1 MAKLINLRAPKTQ
14 MLVFLFSFIV
24 YFAYTRRDLYLVL
37 LAILISVYAMC
48 LDGLLHYSQ
57 KKKLLLSESA
67 CISGMI
73 IALVL
78 SAHNPWWLFF
88 FAGSVAILSKYFLRL
103 KNKHIFNP
111 AALGIMASIILFGAV
126 TEWKGTYSWYI
137 LVPFGLYFAY
147 RVRKIG
153 LLLGYA
159 LTTYILFGAACIAE
173 HTSSFLVFGW
183 VSYFYIFVMLI
194 EPKTT
199 PVRPWGKFLFG
210 AAAALLIFVFT
221 GMGVRFDVELAT
233 LLALNLT
240 VPLLNA
246 LPERRRR

>member
-1 MAKLINLRAPKTQ
+1 MGKFIHFRAPKTQ
-14 MLVFLFSFIV
+14 MLLFLLSFTV
-24 YFAYTRRDLYLVL
+24 YLACTRKDPYSIL
-37 LAILISVYAMC
+37 LAIVISAYTVC

-57 KKKLLLSESA
+57 KKKLLFSESA
-67 CISGMI
+67 GISGII
-73 IALVL
+73 IAFVL
-78 SAHNPWWLFF
+78 SARNPWWLFF
-88 FAGSVAILSKYFLRL
+88 FAASVAILSKYFLRI
-103 KNKHIFNP
+103 KNRHVFNP
-111 AALGIMASIILFGAV
+111 AALGIMASIILFGGV
-126 TEWKGTYSWYI
+126 TAWRGTYSWYI

-153 LLLGYA
+153 LLIGYM
-159 LTTYILFGAACIAE
+159 LTTCILFGAACISE
-173 HTSSFLVFGW
+173 HASPFLVFGF

-210 AAAALLIFVFT
+210 SAAALLIFVFT
-221 GMGVRFDVELAT
+221 GMGVRFDAELAT

-240 VPLLNA
+240 VPVLNA